1 MKKSRGRWFG
11 KRNFIFGAVTIVFTI
26 LAAIF
31 LDFLKRNNYT
41 ILGFVILFSFAL
53 IARIISRHYL
63 KKQYEPKLKI
73 KKTDYFSLFQFLKK
87 APKNNF
93 GKFTIFRGLFSFAA
107 YIASPF
113 FAVYMLKNLGF
124 SYVMF
129 MAVVLSQTFFAL
141 ITAKA
146 WGKFAD
152 KYGNYEVLKITG
164 LLIPLYPIL
173 WLISESPIFLIFGPA
188 LIGGVAWAGFNL
200 AASNFI
206 FDSVTPQKR
215 GPAVSYYNLLN
226 GIGIFLGATIGAIL
240 IKTITINFIDTLL
253 FIFLISAFARM
264 IVSLIMIP
272 RFKEIRE
279 TKKFDSS
286 KALKHIIPRN
296 ITHQIEEAH
305 SLTIRQV
312 MHGK

>member
-1 MKKSRGRWFG
+1 
-11 KRNFIFGAVTIVFTI
+11 
-26 LAAIF
+26 
-31 LDFLKRNNYT
+31 
-41 ILGFVILFSFAL
+41 
-53 IARIISRHYL
+53 
-63 KKQYEPKLKI
+63 
-73 KKTDYFSLFQFLKK
+73 
-87 APKNNF
+87 
-93 GKFTIFRGLFSFAA
+93 
-107 YIASPF
+107 
-113 FAVYMLKNLGF
+113 MLKNLGF

-215 GPAVSYYNLLN
+215 GIAVSYYNLLN
-226 GIGIFLGATIGAIL
+226 GIGIFLGATLGAIL

-253 FIFLISAFARM
+253 FIFLISALARM

-286 KALKHIIPRN
+286 KVLRHIIPRN